1 MSINGQFSYDDFTG
15 IDLTHDVF
23 LRANIDQF
31 TMVFTIPQSNSL
43 DKTNLACDT
52 FVKSLVNSELFSGYR
67 NYYLGGSMTA
77 YNQVSTLE
85 YTNGSIKI
93 GYNSNN
99 IQSGLCVMFSGDGLT
114 DICNIKELTT
124 YQVYQ
129 ELYTIGSTFDFLG
142 HLSRCDI
149 ALDEFNQKMTVDV
162 LARRLDDKRPI
173 DRRVVIKDYR
183 NFTNQSS
190 VDSISNGGTF
200 NTIYVGSQSESF
212 LRIYNKQYEQL
223 ISIGEYSQLAK
234 SVSSWIRFE
243 YVLRKDYARLLSK
256 SLLGIEDNAT
266 FTALLINTVLNKY
279 KFYYK
284 DKKIPFT
291 NLMERSS
298 AIDTGVMF
306 SPRSRSKNKRL
317 DQRVA
322 YFTSLSSGMPQLAD
336 DLALN
341 GDDMS
346 VVELFNRILENGS
359 SGLRVKLDR

>member
-1 MSINGQFSYDDFTG
+1 MLKSGQFLYDDFNG

-31 TMVFTIPQSNSL
+31 TMVYTIPQSDNL
-43 DKTNLACDT
+43 DKANLACDT
-52 FVKSLVNSELFSGYR
+52 FIKILVSSELFSGYS
-67 NYYLGGSMTA
+67 NYYLGGAMIA
-77 YNQVSTLE
+77 YDQVRTLE

-93 GYNSNN
+93 GYNSNK
-99 IQSGLCVMFSGDGLT
+99 IQSGLCIMFSGDGLT
-114 DICNIKELTT
+114 DICNAKKLTT

-129 ELYTIGSTFDFLG
+129 KLYSIGSAHDFIG

-162 LARRLDDKRPI
+162 LAKRLDDKRPI

-183 NFTNQSS
+183 NFTNRSN
-190 VDSISNGGTF
+190 VDSINNGGTF
-200 NTIYVGSQSESF
+200 NTIYVGSQKGSF

-223 ISIGEYSQLAK
+223 MSTGEYSQLAK
-234 SVSSWIRFE
+234 SVGSWIRFE
-243 YVLRKDYARLLSK
+243 YVLRKDYAKLLSK
-256 SLLGIEDNAT
+256 SLLEIEDNAT

-279 KFYYK
+279 RFYYK
-284 DKKIPFT
+284 GRKLPFT

-298 AIDTGVMF
+298 ALDTGVMF

-322 YFTSLSSGMPQLAD
+322 YFTSLASGMPQLAN
-336 DLALN
+336 DLALT
-341 GDDMS
+341 GDGIS
-346 VVELFNRILENGS
+346 VVELFNKILENGS
-359 SGLRVKLDR
+359 SNLRVRLDK